1 MCRHGNCPGAASKG
15 LFFHLPASG
24 SSTTSTLIQEA
35 KQRGIYCTCASC
47 SNKNIWGVLS
57 VAGGGKKGRLSDTPA
72 TCFLCF
78 PNKEAAITMPWCAV
92 LTQRRSREEP
102 QNGRC
107 LVPLTGINYCAW
119 NRKKALTLWQ
129 HWHGL
134 LLTSESSQADAG
146 VSKTDERTLIFTEIW
161 DVIQLCEALHKPV
174 DIWTV
179 LNRVNWITFHVKQ
192 FCFNYPS
199 RYSRCSRKNEHFDS
213 MWMNLLSKRGVKNQ
227 LQPGDQ

>member
-1 MCRHGNCPGAASKG
+1 METVPV
-15 LFFHLPASG
+15 LLPRDY
-24 SSTTSTLIQEA
+24 SSIYQRQVHQQLQLWFKKQNKEGFTVLVRVALIKTFEGCFLW
-35 KQRGIYCTCASC
+35 RE
-47 SNKNIWGVLS
+47 
-57 VAGGGKKGRLSDTPA
+57 GGKKGRLSDTPA
-72 TCFLCF
+72 TCFLRF